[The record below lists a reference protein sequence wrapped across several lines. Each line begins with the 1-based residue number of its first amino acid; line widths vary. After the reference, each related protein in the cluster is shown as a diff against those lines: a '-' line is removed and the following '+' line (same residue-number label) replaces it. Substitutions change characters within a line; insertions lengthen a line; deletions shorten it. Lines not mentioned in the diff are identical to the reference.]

1 MHIFFLRVGRLRLE
15 GLIRMRPL
23 HIHIPFAKL
32 RDYFDLIKKRGY
44 DLEIY
49 FPASALDQVERPD
62 LERLRDTLDWG
73 PSLTLHAPFMD
84 INAGAVDTM
93 VKSVTQLR
101 FRQLLNVADILR
113 PKAAVFHSGYDRWR
127 YAGRVDI
134 WLENSIGTW
143 SKVMESAKK
152 IGMRVAVE
160 NVFDETPDA
169 LGLLIERMSDQ
180 DFGFCFDLG
189 HFNIFSKAPMEQWF
203 ETLGGGIIELHLHD
217 NDGREDSHWAVGKG
231 TIDFAKFFRLL
242 GGQPVQPI
250 YTIEAHDKDDV
261 DASIE
266 RVRALLQET

>member
-1 MHIFFLRVGRLRLE
+1 
-15 GLIRMRPL
+15 MRPL
-23 HIHIPFAKL
+23 HVHIPYAKL
-32 RDYFDLIKKRGY
+32 RDYFELIKRRRY

-49 FPASALDQVERPD
+49 FPASALDQVERHD
-62 LERLRDTLDWG
+62 LERLRDTLDWN

-134 WLENSIGTW
+134 WLENSISTW

-152 IGMRVAVE
+152 IRMRVAVE
-160 NVFDETPDA
+160 NVFDETPEA

-180 DFGFCFDLG
+180 DFGLCFDVG
-189 HFNIFSKAPMEQWF
+189 HFNIFSKASMEQWF
-203 ETLGGGIIELHLHD
+203 DALGGNIVELHLHD
-217 NDGREDSHWAVGKG
+217 NDGREDSHWAVGTG
-231 TIDFAKFFRLL
+231 TIDFSKFFRLL
-242 GGQPVQPI
+242 RGQPVQPI
-250 YTIEAHDKDDV
+250 YTIEAHEKDDI
-261 DASIE
+261 DASIDK
-266 RVRALLQET
+266 VRTLSQDV